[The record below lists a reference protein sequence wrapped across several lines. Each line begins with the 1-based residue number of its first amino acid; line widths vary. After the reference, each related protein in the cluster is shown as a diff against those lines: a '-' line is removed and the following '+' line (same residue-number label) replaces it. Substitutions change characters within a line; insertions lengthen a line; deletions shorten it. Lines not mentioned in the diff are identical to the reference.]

1 MQHTAVML
9 LLFNTDCYS
18 IFCISDDREI
28 FLPSRFIIFLRTHVT
43 FTLFLLTFSFSL
55 APGALSSSLTAILPS
70 QKILFSVLNYHFID
84 ECQPRE
90 SPRVYVVVCNS
101 RSNYRFMTTALKESP
116 GRKSVILMNNSFG
129 IGIFTFY
136 IIIIKIEGNFHQ
148 HLMSCGK

>member
-55 APGALSSSLTAILPS
+55 ALGALSSSLTAILPS

-90 SPRVYVVVCNS
+90 LIMSESVCCG
-101 RSNYRFMTTALKESP
+101 MQ
-116 GRKSVILMNNSFG
+116 
-129 IGIFTFY
+129 FTFKLSIY
-136 IIIIKIEGNFHQ
+136 DYCTERVSGTKVSDFNE
-148 HLMSCGK
+148 